1 MYRVSYLILWQIN
14 MFSSCYQFLAPYLL
28 RPLSQQ
34 GKTYKPLALVFIL
47 TSFLTAC
54 GFHLRGDYLLDDELQ
69 TLYVS
74 SSDVHGELTRL
85 VKQHLIRNQVN
96 VLTQKS
102 NKSPEL
108 RIISDKLDRRT
119 LSVFHNGQVAEYELI
134 YAVHYQLRFNS
145 KTNKNQLEEP
155 LDFRFE
161 LNRDYQDDPN
171 LALAK
176 SRELSLL
183 LSEMRQSAADK
194 ILRDMA
200 RIKR

>member
-1 MYRVSYLILWQIN
+1 MKINKRLITAFTLVS
-14 MFSSCYQFLAPYLL
+14 LL
-28 RPLSQQ
+28 S
-34 GKTYKPLALVFIL
+34 
-47 TSFLTAC
+47 AC
-54 GFHLRGDYLLDDELQ
+54 GFHLRGDYLLSDELQ

-85 VKQHLIRNQVN
+85 VKQHLSHNQVK
-96 VLTQKS
+96 VLKHKS
-102 NKSPEL
+102 ALVPEL
-108 RIISDKLDRRT
+108 RIMSDKLDRRT
-119 LSVFHNGQVAEYELI
+119 LSVFQNGQVAEYELI
-134 YAVHYQLRFNS
+134 YAVHYQLRF
-145 KTNKNQLEEP
+145 TNQEP

-183 LSEMRQSAADK
+183 LSEMRTSAADK

-200 RIKR
+200 IVHR

>member
-1 MYRVSYLILWQIN
+1 MGISYLARLKVTFKRIIAMLTLVS
-14 MFSSCYQFLAPYLL
+14 M
-28 RPLSQQ
+28 LS
-34 GKTYKPLALVFIL
+34 
-47 TSFLTAC
+47 AC

-85 VKQHLIRNQVN
+85 VKQHLSHNQVK
-96 VLTQKS
+96 VLKQRIAQV
-102 NKSPEL
+102 PEL
-108 RIISDKLDRRT
+108 RIMSDTLDRRT
-119 LSVFHNGQVAEYELI
+119 LSVFENGQVAEYELI
-134 YAVHYQLRFNS
+134 YAVHYQLRF
-145 KTNKNQLEEP
+145 TNEEP
-155 LDFRFE
+155 QDFRFE

-183 LSEMRQSAADK
+183 LSEMRASAADK

-200 RIKR
+200 RVQR

>member
-1 MYRVSYLILWQIN
+1 MLA
-14 MFSSCYQFLAPYLL
+14 FTSSLKNTSKARRHSRALL
-28 RPLSQQ
+28 VLYMSVLLS
-34 GKTYKPLALVFIL
+34 
-47 TSFLTAC
+47 AC
-54 GFHLRGDYLLDDELQ
+54 GFHLRGDYLLSDELQ

-85 VKQHLIRNQVN
+85 VKQHLSSNQVN
-96 VLTQKS
+96 VLKHKS
-102 NKSPEL
+102 VHSPEL

-119 LSVFHNGQVAEYELI
+119 LSVFQNGQVAEYELI
-134 YAVHYQLRFNS
+134 YAVHYQLRFNA
-145 KTNKNQLEEP
+145 KNGESQEEAR
-155 LDFRFE
+155 DFRFE

-183 LSEMRQSAADK
+183 LSELRKSAADK

-200 RIKR
+200 RIQR

>member
-1 MYRVSYLILWQIN
+1 MKLSLKQYVSRRMVKQKKCILFM
-14 MFSSCYQFLAPYLL
+14 MFC
-28 RPLSQQ
+28 
-34 GKTYKPLALVFIL
+34 
-47 TSFLTAC
+47 TSFLSAC
-54 GFHLRGDYLLDDELQ
+54 GFHLRGDYLLSDELQ

-85 VKQHLIRNQVN
+85 VKQHLTHNQVN
-96 VLTQKS
+96 VLKYKS
-102 NKSPEL
+102 AQTPEL

-119 LSVFHNGQVAEYELI
+119 LSVFQNGQVAEYELI
-134 YAVHYQLRFNS
+134 YSVHYQLIFGI
-145 KTNKNQLEEP
+145 KNGETPEP
-155 LDFRFE
+155 PQDFTFE

-183 LSEMRQSAADK
+183 LSELRKSAADK

-200 RIKR
+200 RIQR